1 MPPIIFTENNT
12 LRARY
17 LQHCCFH
24 VFRLFHILTS
34 IRRAHDVVI
43 LKCIFINR
51 IHVRKQQWLSHIQN
65 VCFNCRHGYRAGG
78 LTHFLAGL
86 GPRGE
91 NTATTGGGGVGGRPK
106 KNWRRGEAGSA
117 KKKTPW
123 ILFVDFLFYFCA
135 FGAAPPPSPSDSQRH
150 TAGED
155 TNQQSHDL
163 NLVSLALHYKGVDIL
178 CQILRS
184 IRLVRLQTN

>member
-91 NTATTGGGGVGGRPK
+91 NTATTGGGVGGRPK

-135 FGAAPPPSPSDSQRH
+135 FGAAPPPPPPA
-150 TAGED
+150 TA
-155 TNQQSHDL
+155 S
-163 NLVSLALHYKGVDIL
+163 A
-178 CQILRS
+178 ILRG
-184 IRLVRLQTN
+184 RTPTNNHMI